1 MISIIVPVYNIEK
14 YLPQCM
20 DSLFSQTASAFEV
33 ILVDDGSTDSS
44 GVLCDQY
51 AKQDSRVQVIHKENG
66 GLSSARNAGLDAAKR
81 AYILFLDGD
90 DYLAPNAI
98 QNLIKIATSN
108 ADFDFIQFHYAETDG
123 SWQANPMQTANAWDC
138 TEPHEMFQYIYQYG
152 GVAASACTK
161 LYRASLFKKL
171 RFKEGITHED
181 EELVTRLIPQC
192 HCVIYTDLVLYGYV
206 MRGGSIIHDGFNP
219 HKLDVLDIMDERAD
233 VLHRL
238 GYEELV
244 HETHSRQFRTAANL
258 YCQARCAGTSD
269 LAERLRAKLNEL
281 AKEHTL
287 LLSGQYWL
295 LYHLTRLTEYAPE
308 LYYCIRR
315 VCRKT

>member
-51 AKQDSRVQVIHKENG
+51 AKQDTRIKYTLLEKNEG
-66 GLSSARNAGLDAAKR
+66 
-81 AYILFLDGD
+81 LFLDGD

-161 LYRASLFKKL
+161 LYRASLLKKL

-233 VLHRL
+233 VLHKL

-258 YCQARCAGTSD
+258 YCQARRAGTPD

-281 AKEHTL
+281 AKEQTL